1 MRKGMYKPVL
11 AVLLSVLVSLHA
23 AEPLPV
29 LADTTDETGGTTDGE
44 DTGQGTEEE
53 GRTIETT
60 SSYQDDNGMIYRWY
74 GYDDGTAEIYEF
86 EPATEEIVIDI
97 PEELD
102 GYVVTSLTGSVTYK
116 TIESLTI
123 PETITHFGKS
133 TFYNDVINNLYYNAV
148 DAGNEG
154 DFFYCPFAYSDV
166 YNLYI
171 GDAVEVIEGYT
182 FYQTVFHQGE
192 IALHVPHIG
201 TYAFHS
207 AVFEVLTLTN
217 DIGQIDEMAFTQAK
231 MEYLCYNC
239 PDVALSDVDDV
250 VSSPFYMA
258 VIKDLE
264 FSDSITA
271 VPDYL
276 FANAHFKMKE
286 FTIDRERIGKKAFYQ
301 VWNTTD
307 FYAGTDMVETLTITE
322 DVKFIGEE
330 AFAQCWIKELV
341 WNADVETDASSTVT
355 GIFYMADIFG
365 ITIGENVEK
374 LPDYCFA
381 NADLNFTEF
390 TISAPQI
397 GTACF
402 YDAWVSNNLDDYPVN
417 LTITDEVT
425 YIGARAFER
434 CIISYLDYESNAATG
449 ATSTVTGPFY
459 MAELSGLTIGEQ
471 VEEIQPFLFANTDFM
486 ENMDLTIDVPIGN
499 YAFYTALSYYKG
511 FENLTIGEH
520 VTSMGKGAFYNRDIS
535 SLTYNAVYAE
545 NANTKTGEAAFWN
558 CEIGSLAIGEQVEVL
573 DAGTFCGIQLSQ
585 EELVIPD
592 SVREIGNYVLYN
604 ASYIADQ
611 IDIDTL
617 KIGSGLQYISYNAFR
632 ELNFSSIYV
641 EALEARED
649 YNPVISSA
657 YTKYLPGC
665 DNLYIHH
672 DSAFYSFFEANA
684 ANVNLYCDDYMV
696 PSEGEEYFDE
706 DTHQYVTPSYEIC
719 SVCGYQITTNA
730 YKAVCAVTFV
740 AEGNVI
746 DTKYCRENGTV
757 TAPEAPGLEGYEFS
771 GWDTD
776 FSRVTED
783 MTVTAVYTAIVVP
796 EPVYQIS
803 VHAVYADGSESEVT
817 AYEAKA
823 GDVITLPVYEGSL
836 SKHISESYQGE
847 RQFAPEFVWS
857 VETADGSYTVNG
869 NAEIIACET
878 NFYQVCFVDEAGN
891 IVDTQLVP
899 SGYDAIPPVIEDAVV
914 DEEYGTVTK
923 SWEETYYNITAQ
935 TIVRMQGDTE
945 FNTYVVSF
953 VDEFGREID
962 RQMITHGEAAM
973 VPEAPQKGADT
984 YYTYHFVTWE
994 SANGI
999 TTEAITGDVVFMP
1012 VYEELLR
1019 SYTVTFLSNGGN
1031 EIASVNVDA
1040 GDLLLMPETPDR
1052 EGFVFSGW
1060 YADEM
1065 LTELYDWNAA
1075 VLSDMTLYAKWV
1087 EAEPEPPEP
1096 EPTEPKPE
1104 PATPEPEPAE
1114 PESEPIIP
1122 EPEPLPESEPTA
1134 PEPEP
1139 TEPATNPEPIPIP
1152 EPELIPE
1159 SVPDSEP
1166 RPSNEEIVPREEEIK
1181 DITEDGEPPVSEEKD
1196 TEDGEEGEQNENT
1209 IPVLPVVVSLVVGLG
1224 SGGGVFFLFFFRR
1237 RKLIGTIT
1245 DVDGEAVE
1253 GIRAT
1258 LDEKETFSNEKGKYT
1273 FKGMRR
1279 GNHDLCIYNSDGSII
1294 LSISICS
1301 NSGADEEVFTILKD
1315 SCVNLDT
1322 HREGKNYLVDA
1333 VIANEIV

>member
-1 MRKGMYKPVL
+1 MRKGMQKPVL
-11 AVLLSVLVSLHA
+11 AILLSVLVSLHA

-29 LADTTDETGGTTDGE
+29 LADTTDETGGTTAGE
-44 DTGQGTEEE
+44 DTGQETEEEE

-60 SSYQDDNGMIYRWY
+60 SFYQDDNGMIYRWY

-182 FYQTVFHQGE
+182 FYQTVFHQEE

-239 PDVALSDVDDV
+239 PDVAFSDVDDA

-258 VIKDLE
+258 VIKGLE
-264 FSDSITA
+264 FSDHITA

-330 AFAQCWIKELV
+330 AFAQCWIKELL

-390 TISAPQI
+390 TISTPQI

-434 CIISYLDYESNAATG
+434 SIISYLDYESNAVTG

-545 NANTKTGEAAFWN
+545 NANTKTGEAAFWS

-632 ELNFSSIYV
+632 ELSFSSIYV
-641 EALEARED
+641 EALEVRED

-672 DSAFYSFFEANA
+672 DSAFYSFFEVNA

-706 DTHQYVTPSYEIC
+706 DTHQYVTPSYETC

-730 YKAVCAVTFV
+730 YEAACAVGMNSVQETI
-740 AEGNVI
+740 I
-746 DTKYCRENGTV
+746 DECVHALFAPFMVNGRLRKISDDEMPTLTDLRMELSRRRE
-757 TAPEAPGLEGYEFS
+757 PEAREL
-771 GWDTD
+771 
-776 FSRVTED
+776 
-783 MTVTAVYTAIVVP
+783 
-796 EPVYQIS
+796 
-803 VHAVYADGSESEVT
+803 VYALKLYT
-817 AYEAKA
+817 
-823 GDVITLPVYEGSL
+823 GDGSL
-836 SKHISESYQGE
+836 SIFGHHTNVEITNRLVVFQIRDVGE
-847 RQFAPEFVWS
+847 RLKNLAMLVILEHIWN
-857 VETADGSYTVNG
+857 D
-869 NAEIIACET
+869 
-878 NFYQVCFVDEAGN
+878 
-891 IVDTQLVP
+891 IV
-899 SGYDAIPPVIEDAVV
+899 
-914 DEEYGTVTK
+914 K
-923 SWEETYYNITAQ
+923 N
-935 TIVRMQGDTE
+935 
-945 FNTYVVSF
+945 
-953 VDEFGREID
+953 
-962 RQMITHGEAAM
+962 
-973 VPEAPQKGADT
+973 
-984 YYTYHFVTWE
+984 
-994 SANGI
+994 
-999 TTEAITGDVVFMP
+999 
-1012 VYEELLR
+1012 
-1019 SYTVTFLSNGGN
+1019 
-1031 EIASVNVDA
+1031 
-1040 GDLLLMPETPDR
+1040 
-1052 EGFVFSGW
+1052 
-1060 YADEM
+1060 
-1065 LTELYDWNAA
+1065 
-1075 VLSDMTLYAKWV
+1075 
-1087 EAEPEPPEP
+1087 
-1096 EPTEPKPE
+1096 
-1104 PATPEPEPAE
+1104 
-1114 PESEPIIP
+1114 
-1122 EPEPLPESEPTA
+1122 
-1134 PEPEP
+1134 
-1139 TEPATNPEPIPIP
+1139 
-1152 EPELIPE
+1152 
-1159 SVPDSEP
+1159 
-1166 RPSNEEIVPREEEIK
+1166 
-1181 DITEDGEPPVSEEKD
+1181 
-1196 TEDGEEGEQNENT
+1196 
-1209 IPVLPVVVSLVVGLG
+1209 
-1224 SGGGVFFLFFFRR
+1224 
-1237 RKLIGTIT
+1237 RKLGKTTWYYIKF
-1245 DVDGEAVE
+1245 AVE
-1253 GIRAT
+1253 GHLSTGGYEKDGVHISTVEIIVENIQFCERKERPGNGQSGEPF
-1258 LDEKETFSNEKGKYT
+1258 LDIPEEMMAEMP
-1273 FKGMRR
+1273 FK
-1279 GNHDLCIYNSDGSII
+1279 
-1294 LSISICS
+1294 
-1301 NSGADEEVFTILKD
+1301 
-1315 SCVNLDT
+1315 
-1322 HREGKNYLVDA
+1322 
-1333 VIANEIV
+1333 